1 MVTSPYR
8 QPGCNRVDVFVDR
21 YDRVPSIKSGE
32 RQRRSPSNPSLE
44 VMIRGPNTP
53 KRWNTFIAVQK
64 KKANLVDFL
73 SSRLCELAQAKLH
86 HVHQLVLAGG
96 FRDEQE
102 AVLVRDGLSVNVE
115 PALKTNHE
123 EADTGMLLHD
133 KDASLNHRRVI
144 IIFVQSPDTDV
155 LVLCTCLYTALE
167 VKHL

>member
-1 MVTSPYR
+1 MEYVHSRPKE
-8 QPGCNRVDVFVDR
+8 
-21 YDRVPSIKSGE
+21 KSQSC
-32 RQRRSPSNPSLE
+32 RFSDLSN
-44 VMIRGPNTP
+44 
-53 KRWNTFIAVQK
+53 
-64 KKANLVDFL
+64 
-73 SSRLCELAQAKLH
+73 RLCELAQAKLH

-144 IIFVQSPDTDV
+144 VQSPDTDV
-155 LVLCTCLYTALE
+155 LVLCTFLYTALE
-167 VKHL
+167 VEHL